1 MNCEK
6 MIFIK
11 KIDNRL
17 VNHTK
22 QTDWFICKSYASL
35 FSNIDIENQKKI
47 R

>member
-6 MIFIK
+6 MILQK
-11 KIDNRL
+11 KTDRL
-17 VNHTK
+17 GNLTK